1 MLPFSARLYPQD
13 WYRTPT
19 MQEGG
24 LGAST
29 LESLETISAD
39 ARVCVTSCIYLT
51 TACDAA
57 PQAAIS
63 LPDDFWNFP
72 RVEQQESAAWMTT
85 NKNFS
90 RSDLS
95 VSPYVVKTT
104 AFFHAVLHLLSVI
117 QSEVGKSAEVI
128 KDEHKDVILMSAA
141 TVGVVF
147 GCFMFCFEVRRFLW
161 DTWGFLSHVHKL
173 AIHTS
178 ALCFESAY
186 LICRCVLIVLCLG
199 FIAVQTNLIWKGS
212 YARRYWKHMLLKT
225 LTEVHEDEMFHLAIK
240 YGYFPFYFNHILY
253 VNSSGI
259 HKFPLIIHWPE
270 GTAFDAMTHIASLSL
285 R

>member
-1 MLPFSARLYPQD
+1 
-13 WYRTPT
+13 
-19 MQEGG
+19 MQGFVSPP
-24 LGAST
+24 AFITWQQHVT
-29 LESLETISAD
+29 LRPKLLS
-39 ARVCVTSCIYLT
+39 V
-51 TACDAA
+51 
-57 PQAAIS
+57 S